1 MAPPTLSGIPMRRHA
16 MAQGDLVQRTL
27 GAATLSIET
36 CAEVEH
42 DRSATI
48 QAAVPVAPFIP
59 IVIFGGFA
67 PTRG

>member
-1 MAPPTLSGIPMRRHA
+1 
-16 MAQGDLVQRTL
+16 MAQGDLVQKTL

-36 CAEVEH
+36 YAEVEH
-42 DRSATI
+42 DRSATT

>member
-1 MAPPTLSGIPMRRHA
+1 

-27 GAATLSIET
+27 GAATLNIET
-36 CAEVEH
+36 YAEVEH

-48 QAAVPVAPFIP
+48 QAAVAVALFIP

-67 PTRG
+67 PARG